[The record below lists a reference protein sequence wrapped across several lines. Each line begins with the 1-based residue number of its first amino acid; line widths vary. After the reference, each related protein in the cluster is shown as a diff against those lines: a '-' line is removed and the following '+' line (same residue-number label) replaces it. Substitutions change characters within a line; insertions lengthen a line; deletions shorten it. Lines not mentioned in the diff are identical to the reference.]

1 LATDKFIWKADDL
14 VVAACVTC
22 KHKRDGATCAAFPR
36 GIPRQ
41 ILSGDNPHTEPVD
54 GDHGIQFEKVVSA

>member
-1 LATDKFIWKADDL
+1 MATDKFIWKADDL

-22 KHKRDGATCAAFPR
+22 KYKRDGATCKAFPR

-41 ILSGDNPHTEPVD
+41 ILNGNNRHDKPVD
-54 GDHGIQFEKVVSA
+54 GDQGIQFESKVRA